1 MVDEKK
7 YVDINDERLWNIL
20 FDEACVEG
28 MQAERILKYL
38 ENIAIEKQGI
48 IKDTIEHITAKLRD
62 KQQELRD
69 ARHKLSIAM
78 FTDEK
83 AYDKARIL
91 TQKELSIH
99 DAIEIVKEE
108 GKIYE

>member
-1 MVDEKK
+1 MVCVKK
-7 YVDINDERLWNIL
+7 YVDINDERLWDIL
-20 FDEACVEG
+20 FEEACVEG
-28 MQAERILKYL
+28 AQAERILKHL
-38 ENIAIEKQGI
+38 SNIAIESKGI
-48 IKDTIEHITAKLRD
+48 INYTIENILEKLRD

-69 ARHKLSIAM
+69 ERHKLSIAM
-78 FTDEK
+78 YTDEK